1 MIEYNKDPCVLV
13 TDLIRWHGVGMFSSN
28 QPVTW
33 LGFGDMCYFSVIDA
47 ALADFNKNTLKNGPV
62 WKYFTPSLVN
72 EVELGSGILKC
83 SGQKGKMVP
92 LSARAHCLADVI
104 ITPRVHVCTMR
115 RTLPV
120 WASGGQSSLYAVC
133 RAPRQK
139 HCWAVK
145 HWVTKTTCSW
155 VVDRQTQ
162 TASAAPRQE
171 FVPYHPG
178 PWGLLYWL
186 HCNTRLRHDA
196 FYTYLETQI
205 RTRLL

>member
-1 MIEYNKDPCVLV
+1 MTCAILV
-13 TDLIRWHGVGMFSSN
+13 SWTQCLQTLIKTHWKWTG
-28 QPVTW
+28 
-33 LGFGDMCYFSVIDA
+33 
-47 ALADFNKNTLKNGPV
+47 LKILDS
-62 WKYFTPSLVN
+62 YLVN
-72 EVELGSGILKC
+72 ELELGSGTLRC

-104 ITPRVHVCTMR
+104 ITQRVHVCTMR

-145 HWVTKTTCSW
+145 HSVTKTTCSW

-162 TASAAPRQE
+162 TASAAPHQE
-171 FVPYHPG
+171 FVPYHRG
-178 PWGLLYWL
+178 LWGLLFWL
-186 HCNTRLRHDA
+186 QSNTLLRHDA

-205 RTRLL
+205 GTRLLSDNNTFRRISIGARLFGLKRTCPDT